1 MNYKKNEY
9 VSGQTKHLRD
19 SDNLLSSYQI
29 PYGAVTPGTISR
41 WIKTVLATSCID
53 TAVYSMNSTRAASPS
68 PAIAQGC
75 LIVRF
80 LKWGGQKR
88 RHIHNFIIKLLK
100 KIRYVMLIR
109 KCWKLLQIIDSYK

>member
-75 LIVRF
+75 LIDMIFKVGWSKAETYPQF
-80 LKWGGQKR
+80 YNKTTEK
-88 RHIHNFIIKLLK
+88 N
-100 KIRYVMLIR
+100 
-109 KCWKLLQIIDSYK
+109 